1 VLGSRGGS
9 GSGLTTGSLE
19 TNCSLEG
26 IIEPPL
32 ETSEC
37 TNHDDSCDESSPE
50 SLESDF
56 GVDLA
61 DVFTESS
68 LSLDGVELGDH
79 GISRVRDDSAEDTGA
94 VSRHECDGELLTLGV
109 FASRLSE
116 DLGVE
121 ELNDLLECNELHNSV
136 RDLSHP

>member
-1 VLGSRGGS
+1 VLGCGGS
-9 GSGLTTGSLE
+9 SSSCLTTRGLE

-32 ETSEC
+32 ETSEG

-61 DVFTESS
+61 DIFSESS

-79 GISRVRDDSAEDTGA
+79 GISRVRDDSAEDTSA
-94 VSRHECDGELLTLGV
+94 VSRHECDGELLTL
-109 FASRLSE
+109 
-116 DLGVE
+116 
-121 ELNDLLECNELHNSV
+121 
-136 RDLSHP
+136 

>member
-1 VLGSRGGS
+1 VLGSRGGN
-9 GSGLTTGSLE
+9 GLTTRCLE
-19 TNCSLEG
+19 TDCSLEG
-26 IIEPPL
+26 IIKPPL

-37 TNHDDSCDESSPE
+37 TNHDDSCEKSSPE

-61 DVFTESS
+61 DVFSERS

-79 GISRVRDDSAEDTGA
+79 GISRVRDDSAEDTSA

-121 ELNDLLECNELHNSV
+121 ELNDLLECNELDNSV

>member
-1 VLGSRGGS
+1 VLGCGGS
-9 GSGLTTGSLE
+9 NCLTTGSLE

-32 ETSEC
+32 ETSEG
-37 TNHDDSCDESSPE
+37 TNHDDSCSESSPE

-56 GVDLA
+56 SVDLA
-61 DVFTESS
+61 DVFAESS

-79 GISRVRDDSAEDTGA
+79 GISRVRDDSTEDTSA

-109 FASRLSE
+109 FTSRLGE

-121 ELNDLLECNELHNSV
+121 ELNDLLECNELHKS
-136 RDLSHP
+136 